1 MDIRRKKLLRIAENE
16 LGSIDYLEDHLQKFV
31 CLSNAI
37 VVLRREI
44 QERSKRRIAR
54 EDSKP
59 RKQRKMMKEK

>member
-16 LGSIDYLEDHLQKFV
+16 LGSIEYLEDHLQKCV
-31 CLSNAI
+31 CLNNAI

-59 RKQRKMMKEK
+59 RKRRKMMKEK